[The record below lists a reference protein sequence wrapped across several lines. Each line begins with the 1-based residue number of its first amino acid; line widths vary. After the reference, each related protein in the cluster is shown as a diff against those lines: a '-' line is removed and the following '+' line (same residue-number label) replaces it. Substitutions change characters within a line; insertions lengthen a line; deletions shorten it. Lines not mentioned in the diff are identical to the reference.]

1 MSNKNFNQ
9 IIAHKYSLFIGLN
22 FATQKKEKLMAKYQK
37 KRKEPNFIFKF
48 EDGEPTK
55 EECVAD
61 MAKVFFLLWE
71 AQKRGLKNA

>member
-1 MSNKNFNQ
+1 
-9 IIAHKYSLFIGLN
+9 
-22 FATQKKEKLMAKYQK
+22 MAKYQK

-71 AQKRGLKNA
+71 AQKRGLKNV

>member
-1 MSNKNFNQ
+1 
-9 IIAHKYSLFIGLN
+9 
-22 FATQKKEKLMAKYQK
+22 MAKYQK

-71 AQKRGLKNA
+71 AQKRGLKKCVKILKNSENQNLKKKSLKTI

>member
-1 MSNKNFNQ
+1 
-9 IIAHKYSLFIGLN
+9 
-22 FATQKKEKLMAKYQK
+22 MAKYQK

-55 EECVAD
+55 KECVED

>member
-1 MSNKNFNQ
+1 
-9 IIAHKYSLFIGLN
+9 
-22 FATQKKEKLMAKYQK
+22 MAKYQK

-55 EECVAD
+55 EECVED

>member
-1 MSNKNFNQ
+1 
-9 IIAHKYSLFIGLN
+9 
-22 FATQKKEKLMAKYQK
+22 MAKYQK

-61 MAKVFFLLWE
+61 MAKVVFLLHE
-71 AQKRGLKNA
+71 MQKRGDFSSVSAPER

>member
-1 MSNKNFNQ
+1 
-9 IIAHKYSLFIGLN
+9 
-22 FATQKKEKLMAKYQK
+22 MAKYQK

-71 AQKRGLKNA
+71 AQKRGLKNAQKKTLTAGSFKQANTFSKILAMA